1 MLELNGTRTLRRRHL
16 FPPLSLQRKNPRD
29 EDERCYHDALKYRDH
44 LNAREK
50 NVTFEQDEHR
60 YDEQRERD
68 SHNDQTPPAT
78 LLDAVQELDE
88 AESVTEE
95 DSGHHGERKRLR
107 ERPDDAYIF
116 AEFQETEA
124 AESVAGV
131 CRTAGVVAV
140 DEVERAVLEA
150 LVHPAVDVAA
160 RFHRNL
166 LRYVHVD
173 EIRDGQ
179 EELERHEGG
188 EEPRVAVLVA
198 GAPYGRFPVSDEL
211 LVLREVEEIDYG
223 PVVVIFPALELDHG
237 NELRDR
243 APHVHLAVGDVTDYD
258 AVYGSKAEEED
269 GEEDSDQ
276 DFR

>member
-29 EDERCYHDALKYRDH
+29 EDERCYHDALKCRDH

-78 LLDAVQELDE
+78 LLDVVQELDE

-95 DSGHHGERKRLR
+95 DSSHHGERKRLR
-107 ERPDDAYIF
+107 ERPDYAYIF

-124 AESVAGV
+124 AEGLAGV
-131 CRTAGVVAV
+131 GVVAV
-140 DEVERAVLEA
+140 DKVERAVLEA
-150 LVHPAVDVAA
+150 LVHPAVHVTA

-166 LRYVHVD
+166 LRYVDVD
-173 EIRDGQ
+173 EVRDGQ

-188 EEPRVAVLVA
+188 EAPRVAVLVA
-198 GAPYGRFPVSDEL
+198 GAPYGHFPVFAGL
-211 LVLREVEEIDYG
+211 LVLREVKEIDYR
-223 PVVVIFPALELDHG
+223 PVVVFCPPLELDHG

-258 AVYGSKAEEED
+258 AMHGSKAEEED